1 MTKAYVVCDIRVTD
15 PERYD
20 AYKQL
25 SAPAVAA
32 HGGRFVVRGGPVEVL
47 EGDVTPGRVVVLE
60 FDSVETARRWYES
73 AEYRVARAVREGA
86 ATASFVLV
94 PGADT

>member
-1 MTKAYVVCDIRVTD
+1 
-15 PERYD
+15 
-20 AYKQL
+20 
-25 SAPAVAA
+25 
-32 HGGRFVVRGGPVEVL
+32 VL